1 MRAFALIALFASFAV
16 QAAPASEASVE
27 QLLTVSRAEA
37 LMDGIKAN
45 IEPMFNQTFEE
56 SMRGQPMTAQQKQWA
71 QKFQTSVRAL
81 MQEELAWDK
90 LKPQYIQ
97 IYRESFEQEEID
109 GMLAF
114 YASPAGQAM
123 INKMPVVM
131 QKSMQLSQR
140 MMQSMM
146 GKMKTLV
153 EETAKEAMEAMEAEE
168 AKEAKEAQAGQ
179 AKK

>member
-1 MRAFALIALFASFAV
+1 MRGFALIALFASFAV
-16 QAAPASEASVE
+16 QAAPASEASIE
-27 QLLTVSRAEA
+27 QLLTVTKAEA
-37 LMDGIKAN
+37 LLDGMKSS
-45 IEPMFNQTFEE
+45 IEPMFNQTLEE
-56 SMRGQPMTAQQKQWA
+56 SMRGQPMTDQQKQWA
-71 QKFQTSVRAL
+71 QKFQTRVRAL
-81 MQEELAWDK
+81 MQEELAWNK

-97 IYRESFEQEEID
+97 IYRESFEQEDID

-146 GKMKTLV
+146 DKMTGLA
-153 EETAKEAMEAMEAEE
+153 EEAAKEARE
-168 AKEAKEAQAGQ
+168 AKAAQA
-179 AKK
+179 K